1 MKVYHSK
8 VYVGKNFDAV
18 VHSYYGSNSFP
29 SQLYE
34 VLYRPHTDD
43 PNDPCPY
50 WRSVD
55 WVYSSKS
62 SALKRAR
69 EIALN
74 S

>member
-43 PNDPCPY
+43 LKNPY
-50 WRSVD
+50 WSHRVD